1 MKQIDTYKD
10 KNILVLGLGKSGF
23 AVSKVL
29 LQLGAKLTLN
39 DKADL
44 EKNDKAQELKKL
56 GVRVIGGHH
65 PVELFDQEHFD
76 YMVKNPGIPYENPM
90 VQKAEEKKVPIITE
104 PEIALSCSEAPYVCV
119 TGSNGK
125 TTTVMLTQRI
135 LDHHLQ
141 KSGYHAYAVGN
152 IGVPISEVV
161 TKATK
166 DDILVVEISSFQ
178 LLGVTDIDPKVA
190 AIVDIY
196 HNVHLDYHKTF
207 ENYVNAK
214 LNVTRFQN
222 SADYFIANFD
232 QKDILKKEKET
243 TKAKIQTFSEKDN
256 SADYFIGDEYLESQ
270 SEEIMKIDDIKLP
283 GIHNQQNCLVA
294 IAISKLMGA
303 ENDDI
308 QAVLSTFAGAKHR
321 LQYVMTLDGR
331 KVYND
336 SKSTNIEAATVAI
349 PSFKQPEV
357 LIAGGLDRG
366 FTFDSLV
373 PLFKEHVKAIVL
385 YGETKY
391 LLADA
396 ARKAGIKDIV
406 IENTLQEAVPKA
418 YELTEPGDVLLFS
431 PACAS
436 WDQFRTFEERG
447 DYFVSFVKEL
457 KTK

>member
-1 MKQIDTYKD
+1 
-10 KNILVLGLGKSGF
+10 
-23 AVSKVL
+23 
-29 LQLGAKLTLN
+29 
-39 DKADL
+39 
-44 EKNDKAQELKKL
+44 
-56 GVRVIGGHH
+56 
-65 PVELFDQEHFD
+65 
-76 YMVKNPGIPYENPM
+76 
-90 VQKAEEKKVPIITE
+90 
-104 PEIALSCSEAPYVCV
+104 
-119 TGSNGK
+119 
-125 TTTVMLTQRI
+125 MLTQRI

-141 KSGYHAYAVGN
+141 KSGHHAYAVGN

-161 TKATK
+161 PKATK

-196 HNVHLDYHKTF
+196 NNVHLDYHKTF

-214 LNVTRFQN
+214 LNVTRTQT
-222 SADYFIANFD
+222 SDDYFIANYD
-232 QKDILKKEKET
+232 QKDILAKEKEVSP
-243 TKAKIQTFSEKDN
+243 AKMQTFSETDHN
-256 SADYFIGDEYLESQ
+256 ADYFIGDEYLESQ
-270 SEEIMKIDDIKLP
+270 NEKIMKIADIKLP
-283 GIHNQQNCLVA
+283 GIHNLQNSLVA
-294 IAISKLMGA
+294 VAISKIMGA
-303 ENDDI
+303 DNDDI
-308 QAVLSTFAGAKHR
+308 AAVLSTFAGAKHR
-321 LQYVMTLDGR
+321 LQYVTTLDGR

-349 PSFKQPEV
+349 PAFNEPEV

-366 FTFDSLV
+366 FTFDDLV
-373 PLFKEHVKAIVL
+373 PLFKKHVKAIVL

-406 IENTLQEAVPKA
+406 IVNTLQEAVPRA
-418 YELTEPGDVLLFS
+418 YELTEPGDVMLFS

-447 DYFVSFVKEL
+447 DYFVRFVREL

>member
-1 MKQIDTYKD
+1 
-10 KNILVLGLGKSGF
+10 
-23 AVSKVL
+23 
-29 LQLGAKLTLN
+29 
-39 DKADL
+39 
-44 EKNDKAQELKKL
+44 
-56 GVRVIGGHH
+56 
-65 PVELFDQEHFD
+65 
-76 YMVKNPGIPYENPM
+76 
-90 VQKAEEKKVPIITE
+90 
-104 PEIALSCSEAPYVCV
+104 
-119 TGSNGK
+119 
-125 TTTVMLTQRI
+125 MLTQRI

-141 KSGYHAYAVGN
+141 KSGHHAYAVGN

-161 TKATK
+161 PKATK

-214 LNVTRFQN
+214 LNVTRTQT
-222 SADYFIANFD
+222 SDDYFIANYD
-232 QKDILKKEKET
+232 QKDILAQEKKVSP
-243 TKAKIQTFSEKDN
+243 AKMQTFSETDHN
-256 SADYFIGDEYLESQ
+256 ADYFIGDEYLESQ
-270 SEEIMKIDDIKLP
+270 NEKIMKIADIKLP
-283 GIHNQQNCLVA
+283 GIHNLQNSLVA
-294 IAISKLMGA
+294 IAISKIMGA
-303 ENDDI
+303 DNDDI
-308 QAVLSTFAGAKHR
+308 AAVLSTFTGAKHR
-321 LQYVMTLDGR
+321 LQYVTTLDGR

-349 PSFKQPEV
+349 PAFKEPEV

-366 FTFDSLV
+366 FTFDDLV
-373 PLFKEHVKAIVL
+373 PLFKKHVKSIVL

-406 IENTLQEAVPKA
+406 IVNTLQEAVPRA

-447 DYFVSFVKEL
+447 DYFVRFVKEL